1 MIPFRY
7 RQLPAIIFAVLLT
20 QPAWARDES
29 SEQNYFQEFPVV
41 LSASRLKQPQSE
53 APNAMTVIDREM
65 IEASGFRNIPDL
77 FKLVPGM
84 YVSYYK
90 GAQPIISYHG
100 TTDQFARRMQVM
112 IDGRSVY
119 LPPVSMVDWSNL
131 PITLDDIERIEVIR
145 GPAAASH
152 GANSLQGV
160 ISIITREAD
169 EMNGKRVSMTRG
181 THGINDV
188 SAHFGERGEVFDYRM
203 TVAYTADNGYDDLT
217 APPRNLPLG
226 IGTINLLN
234 NSNDSNQARMVNF
247 RANYHPDEV
256 DSYDMQLGF
265 NHDVQGAGW
274 TDSPG
279 NPVHDLIANA
289 GFLQLDWNRVLNAT
303 SELRLRYYHIK
314 QHQSEDFR
322 LVSPPAPLIA
332 EGLQVI
338 QSNNTQRDEIEIQ
351 HTLQTREGNRLV
363 YGAGWRRDAVSAQ
376 GYSLAMLLYKC
387 PSGSVFICPPSYSSS
402 TTSNE
407 YRLFAHDEW
416 RLTPEL
422 LLNTGAMFENDR
434 MGYQRLS
441 PRIALNYH
449 LAPSQTIRMGTSVA
463 YRTPALV
470 EERYPIPQPGVLFVP
485 SSVTTSPGLAPERVL
500 SREVGYLGEFHELG
514 ASLDIRLFR
523 DEINNGI
530 YISSVTRSFV
540 NGMSS
545 LYQGVETTVKYAP
558 GKHKEFTL
566 NFSHQSARS
575 NGPTLA
581 AAGNTSMISVAP
593 WTNDILTG
601 STPRNSASL
610 LYSQQFAQNW
620 AFSASYFYQ
629 DALQPF
635 DRGPIDIQSP
645 QRRADIRLAR
655 KFGLTR
661 DARGEVALV
670 VQNIFNDRYTE
681 YVANNEFNRRS
692 YLTLALDW

>member
-1 MIPFRY
+1 MRMRTPFRY
-7 RQLPAIIFAVLLT
+7 RQLSAAIIAVLLA
-20 QPAWARDES
+20 QPACARDES
-29 SEQNYFQEFPVV
+29 SEENYFQEFPVV

-65 IEASGFRNIPDL
+65 IEASGFRNIADL

-90 GAQPIISYHG
+90 GSQPIVSYHG
-100 TTDQFARRMQVM
+100 ATDQYARRMQVM

-169 EMNGKRVSMTRG
+169 GMNGKRVSMTRG

-226 IGTINLLN
+226 VGTINLLN
-234 NSNDSNQARMVNF
+234 NSNDSNQARMMNL
-247 RANYHPDEV
+247 RANYHPDNV
-256 DSYDMQLGF
+256 DNYDMQLGF

-274 TDSPG
+274 TDSFG

-289 GFLQLDWNRVLNAT
+289 GFLQLDWNRVLDAT

-322 LVSPPAPLIA
+322 LAT
-332 EGLQVI
+332 GHQVI
-338 QSNNTQRDEIEIQ
+338 QSGNTQRDEIEIQ
-351 HTLQTREGNRLV
+351 HTLQTGEGNRLV
-363 YGAGWRRDAVSAQ
+363 YGAGWRRDAVSAD
-376 GYSLAMLLYKC
+376 GYSLAMTALFALPAAYT
-387 PSGSVFICPPSYSSS
+387 SHSV
-402 TTSNE
+402 SNE
-407 YRLFAHDEW
+407 YRIFAHDEW

-422 LLNTGAMFENDR
+422 LLNTGAMFESDR

-449 LAPSQTIRMGTSVA
+449 LAPSQTVRMGASVA
-463 YRTPALV
+463 HRTPALV
-470 EERYPIPQPGVLFVP
+470 EERYQTIPQPGVLFVP
-485 SSVTTSPGLAPERVL
+485 SPVVTSPGLAPEKVL
-500 SREVGYLGEFHELG
+500 SREIGYLGEFHELG

-523 DEINNGI
+523 DEVSDGI
-530 YISSVTRSFV
+530 YISSVTSSFV

-545 LYQGVETTVKYAP
+545 LYQGVETTLKYAL
-558 GKHKEFTL
+558 GKHKDLTL

-575 NGPTLA
+575 NGPALA
-581 AAGNTSMISVAP
+581 LAGNTSLRSVAP
-593 WTNDILTG
+593 WTDDILTG
-601 STPRNSASL
+601 STPGNSASL
-610 LYSQQFAQNW
+610 LYSQRFAANW
-620 AFSASYFYQ
+620 AFSVSYFYQ

-635 DRGPIDIQSP
+635 DRGPIDIQPP

-661 DARGEVALV
+661 DAQGEIAVV
-670 VQNIFNDRYTE
+670 VQNLFNDRYTE
-681 YVANNEFNRRS
+681 YVANNVFNRRS